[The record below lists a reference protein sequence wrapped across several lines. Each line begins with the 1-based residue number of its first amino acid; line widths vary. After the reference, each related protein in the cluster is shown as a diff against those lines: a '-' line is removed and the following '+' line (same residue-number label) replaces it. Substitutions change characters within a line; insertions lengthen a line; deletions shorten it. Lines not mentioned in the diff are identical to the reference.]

1 MKDVLLEKTEEVFSP
16 YRKALVA
23 LGEENDKVVVLGAD
37 LGNSCEIDLFKERF
51 SERFFNVGSAEQNEI
66 GCAVGLAFEG
76 FIPFVHSFGV
86 FITRRAYEQVCV
98 QVAMHKANVKLV
110 GVLPGLISRLGPT
123 HQAIE
128 DLSLMKTLPNMVV
141 IDPADAT
148 EIEQV
153 VRKIAEYDG
162 PVYSRMQRREVK
174 RFFSPQKY
182 SFEIGRAVF
191 LKEGEDIALVST
203 GLMLEHALQA
213 HAMLEQQGI
222 KATLLHMPTIKPLD
236 ESALRFCA
244 KECGAFVTVENHLT
258 TGGLGSS
265 VADFLT
271 QNTPCPLEKVGL
283 HDTFAVPGTPE
294 YLFERYHLTAPH
306 IVEKA
311 KKALAR
317 KNHG

>member
-1 MKDVLLEKTEEVFSP
+1 MKDLLLEKVEMVFSP
-16 YRKALVA
+16 YRKAIAA
-23 LGEENDKVVVLGAD
+23 LGEKNEKVVVLGAD

-51 SERFFNVGSAEQNEI
+51 GERFFNVGSAEQNEI

-76 FIPFVHSFGV
+76 FVPFVHSFGV

-98 QVAMHKANVKLV
+98 QVAMHKANVKLI
-110 GVLPGLISRLGPT
+110 GMLPGLISRLGPT

-128 DLSLMKTLPNMVV
+128 DLALMKTLPNMVV

-148 EIEQV
+148 EIEQLV
-153 VRKIAEYDG
+153 PIIAEYDG
-162 PVYSRMQRREVK
+162 PVYSRMLRREVK
-174 RFFSPQKY
+174 RFFSSEKY

-191 LKEGEDIALVST
+191 LKKGDALALVST
-203 GLMLEHALQA
+203 GLMLEQA
-213 HAMLEQQGI
+213 IEAHGMLEQEGI

-236 ESALRFCA
+236 EDALRICA
-244 KECGAFVTVENHLT
+244 KECGAFVTIENHLT
-258 TGGLGSS
+258 VGGLGSS
-265 VADFLT
+265 VADFLA

-283 HDTFAVPGTPE
+283 QDTFAVPGTPE
-294 YLFERYHLTAPH
+294 YLFERYHLTAPY

-317 KNHG
+317 KHHG